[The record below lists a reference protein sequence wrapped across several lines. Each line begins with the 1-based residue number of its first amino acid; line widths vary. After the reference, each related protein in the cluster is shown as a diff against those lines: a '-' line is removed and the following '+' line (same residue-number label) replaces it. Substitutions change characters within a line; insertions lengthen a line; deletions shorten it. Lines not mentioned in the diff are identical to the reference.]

1 MPIHGVNVA
10 FEAYAEALA
19 QAEEVFSKAAA
30 EGGWLEWTQSPAQSS
45 IPPWWPVAAQ
55 YVFQV
60 MKARIEDAL
69 NGRKPAPE
77 IRYMCRVLTQAEV
90 SYIYGRLSRYEQR
103 IGKRVDRHK
112 RAASFAHYVNR
123 SVGRRLASILRRV
136 LVEEGISNGV
146 KDQSQV
152 AARDDVPA

>member
-1 MPIHGVNVA
+1 MP

-19 QAEEVFSKAAA
+19 DAEKVFSKAAA
-30 EGGWLEWTQSPAQSS
+30 EGGWLEWIQSPAQSS

-69 NGRKPAPE
+69 NGHKPTLE
-77 IRYMCRVLTQAEV
+77 IRYMCRVLTLAEV

-103 IGKRVDRHK
+103 MGKRVDRHK
-112 RAASFAHYVNR
+112 RADAFAHYVNR

-136 LVEEGISNGV
+136 LEEEGISNGA
-146 KDQSQV
+146 KNPSQV
-152 AARDDVPA
+152 SDRDDVPA

>member
-1 MPIHGVNVA
+1 MP

-19 QAEEVFSKAAA
+19 RADEEFSRAAE
-30 EGGWLEWTQSPAQSS
+30 EGGWSEWAIQSPAPSS
-45 IPPWWPVAAQ
+45 IPPWWQAAAE

-69 NGRKPAPE
+69 NGRKPPLE

-90 SYIYGRLSRYEQR
+90 SYIYGRLSRYEYR
-103 IGKRVDRHK
+103 MVKRADRTK
-112 RAASFAHYVNR
+112 RAAAFAHYVNR

-136 LVEEGISNGV
+136 LAEEGISNCGPE
-146 KDQSQV
+146 QSSGLGT
-152 AARDDVPA
+152 AIIRHP